1 MKIVIDELS
10 YKNRTIIEK
19 TRLDVEQGDFINVIG
34 QNGSGKS
41 SFFKAL
47 LGKTNY
53 KGKVEI
59 LPSEI
64 AVVSDYSRVP
74 KELKVV
80 DIIVFI
86 RKKNMGNVDEL
97 ISLLNLEH
105 IANSKIGKL
114 SSGEKRRIEIFVALS
129 SEKEIIIYDEITNAL
144 DMSVKKEL
152 LEFIKRYHSNN
163 NKIAFFTTHDLSETF
178 YLEGKYWFLNQNS
191 KTIEDL
197 SKESQENIMKKYVLG
212 ASCIL

>member
-1 MKIVIDELS
+1 
-10 YKNRTIIEK
+10 
-19 TRLDVEQGDFINVIG
+19 
-34 QNGSGKS
+34 
-41 SFFKAL
+41 
-47 LGKTNY
+47 
-53 KGKVEI
+53 
-59 LPSEI
+59 
-64 AVVSDYSRVP
+64 
-74 KELKVV
+74 
-80 DIIVFI
+80 
-86 RKKNMGNVDEL
+86 MGNVDEL

-212 ASCIL
+212 GD

>member
-53 KGKVEI
+53 NGKVEI

-80 DIIVFI
+80 DIIDFI